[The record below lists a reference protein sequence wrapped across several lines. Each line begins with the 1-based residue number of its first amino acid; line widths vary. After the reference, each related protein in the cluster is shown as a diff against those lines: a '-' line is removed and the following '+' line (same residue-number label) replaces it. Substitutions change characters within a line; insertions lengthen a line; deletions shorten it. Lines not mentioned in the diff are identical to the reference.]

1 MPNTTSPTTLLPFSV
16 DLWGSD
22 PEEGNDDCWMGT
34 EFATLKEAQ
43 AAYQDPAA
51 ISSVF
56 ARNLADSRYIV
67 LSENVVRADGVRE
80 MTILAKRVD
89 PSFKRC
95 RADRDWDQEIATQA
109 GMVGGVEAYND
120 ALGYF

>member
-34 EFATLKEAQ
+34 EFASLAEAQ

-51 ISSVF
+51 IS
-56 ARNLADSRYIV
+56 ADLADSQYIV

-80 MTILAKRVD
+80 MAILAKRVN
-89 PSFKRC
+89 PSFKRR
-95 RADRDWDQEIATQA
+95 RANRDWDQEIATQA
-109 GMVGGVEAYND
+109 GMAGGVEAYND
-120 ALGYF
+120 ALGY